1 MLKFTKAQQEYILN
15 ARRLHTNQH
24 RAMQKEYGQIMV
36 GNASPI
42 PRDVWGQWDAEGI
55 AVQRELLAVFND
67 LAGSVPMPMPIGKLV
82 HHFQTISDSGDVN
95 ISLDGRGKAKTDQ
108 PLIAYHGTPLPIVDS
123 TFSYGWRQV
132 AAAQTEGVTL
142 DPAGRD
148 NAMRRVAEKMED
160 IALNGDAS
168 IKVGEAELYGLRNHP
183 QRGTRTTGVTLNGA
197 TGPEWLAEVKATLQV
212 LHAANYKTDA
222 TIYVDWDDWF
232 YAGSTD
238 FSTQYP
244 NKTIAQ
250 RVREMPGV
258 GEVVP
263 ADSVPAS
270 ELIAVVKQPRVIQ
283 VLNGMPM
290 TSRAKFRA
298 NPEDDYNFLVMAA
311 AAVQIKFDAE
321 ENCGVAHSSPA

>member
-42 PRDVWGQWDAEGI
+42 PRDVWGQWDREGI

-67 LAGSVPMPMPIGKLV
+67 LAGSVSMPMPIGKLV

-250 RVREMPGV
+250 RVLEMPGV

-270 ELIAVVKQPRVIQ
+270 ELIAVVKQQRVIQ

>member
-42 PRDVWGQWDAEGI
+42 PRDVWGQWDREGI

-67 LAGSVPMPMPIGKLV
+67 LAGSVSMPMPIGKLV

-270 ELIAVVKQPRVIQ
+270 ELIAVVKQQRVIQ

>member
-67 LAGSVPMPMPIGKLV
+67 LAGSVSMPMPIGKLV

>member
-42 PRDVWGQWDAEGI
+42 PRDVWGQWDREGI

-67 LAGSVPMPMPIGKLV
+67 LAGSVSMPMPIGKLV